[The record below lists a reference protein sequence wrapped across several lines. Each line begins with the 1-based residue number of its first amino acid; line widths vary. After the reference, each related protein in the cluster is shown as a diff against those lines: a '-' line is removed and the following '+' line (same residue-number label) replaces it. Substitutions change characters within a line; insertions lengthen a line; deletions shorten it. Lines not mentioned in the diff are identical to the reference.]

1 MRNPLARQR
10 GEPCGVR
17 PAPLKD
23 RSLGVSDPRIGLSGP
38 GDFVVSRPRNKCIR
52 LPAHGSHPIS
62 RWEESDLRYQVRSTF
77 LCCVVGAR
85 ADVTGELFAQ
95 AMQRDVARAEYHTF
109 APCVAVSASRPMS
122 ARSRWSSRSRRIVP
136 GPTSRWV
143 RTPSPLDLLPV
154 VLYDRRAGE
163 RSLDL
168 LRWGLMPHWAKDIN
182 VGFTYINAKA
192 EGIENRPAF
201 RDAFERRHCLV
212 PIDSFYEWKKTAT
225 GKQPYGSCRS
235 RPDGARRAM
244 GELALAGGRVG
255 AQLRRHHHEAQ

>member
-1 MRNPLARQR
+1 MLHAPNTTPLPHVWPCPPLVRCQR
-10 GEPCGVR
+10 DQAGLLD
-17 PAPLKD
+17 PAA
-23 RSLGVSDPRIGLSGP
+23 SSQAQ
-38 GDFVVSRPRNKCIR
+38 
-52 LPAHGSHPIS
+52 LPAGLE
-62 RWEESDLRYQVRSTF
+62 R
-77 LCCVVGAR
+77 R
-85 ADVTGELFAQ
+85 AT
-95 AMQRDVARAEYHTF
+95 
-109 APCVAVSASRPMS
+109 
-122 ARSRWSSRSRRIVP
+122 
-136 GPTSRWV
+136 
-143 RTPSPLDLLPV
+143 DLLLV
-154 VLYDRRAGE
+154 VRYDRRAGE

-182 VGFTYINAKA
+182 VGFTNINAKA